1 MEEQRTRWQTV
12 WPGSSTG
19 RPGHSHPAANT
30 HVSTIITTRQHLFSY
45 KPHLGEVTFGIFKQT
60 FLHVTQKRSC
70 VFV

>member
-1 MEEQRTRWQTV
+1 MEEQRTGWQTV

-30 HVSTIITTRQHLFSY
+30 HVSTIITTCLHLFPY
-45 KPHLGEVTFGIFKQT
+45 KTFLKQT

-70 VFV
+70 VFLYK